1 MATGDL
7 KGCLR
12 KLHQQLRSLNYD
24 KDVDYAGLAR
34 GDPASFLPIVSHA
47 FISYSSYLA
56 DYLVGCRV
64 ELAGKNDIRFV
75 ETVYKVLRDQFHYKP
90 VLSKQQILQCG
101 YAERKIN
108 ILCDIISLVTKKHK
122 ELAHLDKAKVQPKK
136 RVFASSSVQPQTQ
149 IVFPETL
156 QPTNL
161 KTKSFVEKHLP
172 VSLSV
177 NIQAPSSSVS
187 CDSEGSDND
196 SCTFEEDINTE
207 QLVQKAA
214 NEHVQLKSLEHQLA
228 ECQNKLQKLLVM
240 EERLK
245 AVEQE
250 MTGKVIIDRKD
261 WNNLVSRVVLLE
273 TELIL
278 RSRKVSLMAIFTLVF
293 FSEWIKCYFQSGY
306 RLDNRISKVRYTDVC
321 TPLPQL
327 ISQWGN
333 VTKSRSETP
342 EINHHNSSGYSSV
355 LSTDTSPN
363 ATNINYLVWTEVSKA
378 TTKERLTRISTMM
391 KETEDLLKCK
401 ENPS

>member
-24 KDVDYAGLAR
+24 RDVDYAGLAR
-34 GDPASFLPIVSHA
+34 GDPASLLPILSHA

-56 DYLVGCRV
+56 EHLVGCRV
-64 ELAGKNDIRFV
+64 ELAGKNDLRFI

-108 ILCDIISLVTKKHK
+108 ILCDIISFVTKKHK

-136 RVFASSSVQPQTQ
+136 KAFASSSVQPQTQ

-161 KTKSFVEKHLP
+161 KTKPFVERHLP

-177 NIQAPSSSVS
+177 NVQAPLSLVS

-196 SCTFEEDINTE
+196 SCTFEEEINTE

-214 NEHVQLKSLEHQLA
+214 IENVQLKSLELQLA

-278 RSRKVSLMAIFTLVF
+278 RSRKDDTSPDMKEGDASKCILNKVSIET
-293 FSEWIKCYFQSGY
+293 
-306 RLDNRISKVRYTDVC
+306 
-321 TPLPQL
+321 
-327 ISQWGN
+327 
-333 VTKSRSETP
+333 RSETP
-342 EINHHNSSGYSSV
+342 EILHHNSSGYSSV

-363 ATNINYLVWTEVSKA
+363 ATNMNYLVWTEVSKA

-401 ENPS
+401 EDPS

>member
-1 MATGDL
+1 MY
-7 KGCLR
+7 
-12 KLHQQLRSLNYD
+12 LNLFNIIYILF
-24 KDVDYAGLAR
+24 YSLAR

-64 ELAGKNDIRFV
+64 ELAGKNDLRFV

-161 KTKSFVEKHLP
+161 KVSLVCICVCMHANKIMIYLFFFSPQTKSFVEKHLP

-278 RSRKVSLMAIFTLVF
+278 RSRKDDSSPDMKEGDVSKCKLNKVSIVF
-293 FSEWIKCYFQSGY
+293 FFFWLNTE
-306 RLDNRISKVRYTDVC
+306 
-321 TPLPQL
+321 
-327 ISQWGN
+327 
-333 VTKSRSETP
+333 SRSETP

-363 ATNINYLVWTEVSKA
+363 ATNINYLVWTEVSKVSITGSSLA
-378 TTKERLTRISTMM
+378 TFLCEVKGTNCHYTQ
-391 KETEDLLKCK
+391 
-401 ENPS
+401 